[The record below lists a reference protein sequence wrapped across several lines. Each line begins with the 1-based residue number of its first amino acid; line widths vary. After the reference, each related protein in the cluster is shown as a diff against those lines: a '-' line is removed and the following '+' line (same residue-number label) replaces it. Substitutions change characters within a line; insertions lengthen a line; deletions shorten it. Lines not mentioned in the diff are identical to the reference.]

1 MQPGLLS
8 RDPAALLAA
17 EPWRSELAV
26 GSAVD
31 VLDAY
36 GKIQSGHIIAVQ
48 PLAEPVTDKA
58 DGASDLSE
66 LTGPAQSAAGTPA
79 AGDGKEEDTAGAATP
94 QDNPADQLDDLKG
107 GIFRIKWTLDA
118 WGETS
123 DYWSTNV
130 SPRIFAVGAKAGA
143 GKKSFGMAASDKHTL
158 SNTARP
164 CMPDSSACMDFL
176 DPQWAPG
183 GDCVVH
189 RGRGGGGPL
198 HLQVVRAFT
207 NGGYL
212 DTYIKRMA
220 APSKAQ
226 PGSPEHK
233 AALEDLPT
241 PKTVRHVLLSLVH
254 SLHLLNRQYVQHL
267 APKLL
272 KSFVDVIAVWPDVML
287 REFNSEVFV
296 TCGNCLRFLFLRVFD
311 TGFSLSQ
318 MEAASLSVARTLL
331 HGNLITLRILGMRV
345 IQEAC
350 NGVRLNQAQSTTADV
365 LVPIVNEDVLPPL
378 YDPRSAFSD
387 LVRRSADVLRM
398 MARADALTEE
408 TLRRL
413 WALKFADAVSSD
425 TKLQVYQVLEAVSVD
440 LSAEQQSFVLCEFLG
455 KLPRSAATVADVQ
468 LAYKV
473 GGSSKHQTQVGHI
486 AMQVLWRLLDD
497 GYTGVN
503 PTLAPARELRAA
515 PILEIDGTD
524 DDVPTDKGATTENTP
539 AVDPP
544 SSEVVLTPPRL
555 QKGDPAVDTSEATAE
570 VQDSAGVHLA
580 RLTKL
585 FTMKP
590 CKKPYLLLAVAAVQR
605 GANVSRFLQLVWDV
619 VDSYNLTAIA
629 ADPETKGTAVA
640 ELNAEVNLMDV
651 FFQNL
656 SAFKQSAKKQL
667 GSLASPVPEAEEEK
681 KRQEAVNG
689 AALASEGGITFAA
702 ALRTRMDFL
711 TSVTRVSALTVS
723 ETQATMLWDMFVTDA
738 MTTSETERVMRF
750 LINAASMSASGLGEV
765 LSKEVELS
773 LFLNKMASA
782 DLKLDRITLPV
793 FSAFRLY
800 FLLANARRG
809 WLSRTPGGGHTDF
822 IVHID
827 PDDMLGTDA
836 LWRVALEAPDN
847 DAAEAAMAFLMSL
860 YGQLSPTFD
869 MDNIVSSIDFA
880 GEITLPEGGR
890 PPAADV
896 RSKFIKG
903 CMMHL
908 RSSLGQLKTDSPSA
922 QSSSSLA
929 IASRCLSALSRL
941 MTEAD
946 VYGDAGLRPH
956 SARLAGE
963 RLKIKFSNSVPA
975 VYCSD
980 DAPKNFNLMLYSN
993 SSVWQVREMVGSK
1006 LGLKP
1011 QRVKL
1016 VRGGSELLPADNAKT
1031 LREVKVSNSGN
1042 VLVTYKS
1049 PAPPKQAPLLM
1060 DSSISYQRW
1069 PEAKY
1074 SPAAEAAFAE
1084 MFSRFSFDGFMTP
1097 VQFRLYLVACGVG
1110 GSNVAISRIQN
1121 IFKRVDTTPAGDM
1134 TQQGFLDFYKEAS
1147 VSRPDSVRKDLR
1159 QHGYD
1164 TRTLQLTDKEK
1175 AAAIGQMMRDA
1186 REKAL
1191 AEVSPGANSE
1201 ASPADGKT
1209 GDGKDATPTAD
1220 EILLQKVA
1228 DVYNVDLSKDDSR
1241 KNSDDAE
1248 RKRLL
1253 EEAEALEAEAQKN
1266 NPRLLM
1272 TSNLDFFHLLFDALA
1287 APSEVAAPAW
1297 ELLQRLPTNAEMM
1310 ERFSKVPETEGPVT
1324 WSDLLDSR
1332 TAFKLLYALQ
1342 VVESFLQAPD
1352 IGSLENINRAEEVEN
1367 KATTVVREKAAQER
1381 EEAAASGG
1389 TILTA
1394 DQKAAQKVVEDDED
1408 AQRAA
1413 KYEKLRAEFAERKA
1427 EADTRSAWRAAFVN
1441 KAGLQYLHT
1450 LLHSFE
1456 VPPAPMGSDDSE
1468 EDVEATLARE
1478 AVASMLC
1485 ILRLYFLGAVSG
1497 KNAIA
1502 DAVVP
1507 FGTEEADAADAEA
1520 SADKSGGAQSY
1531 AAAAA
1536 NGAGKTGLTREEA
1549 ALASQDPNTMSVV
1562 NNPDGTFTVI
1572 DHAME
1577 AEEGIASSA
1586 DDAYIMMGLDDERPS
1601 KRPSA
1606 GGRRVPNALKKRR
1619 AAAAAAASS
1628 AGDPLGSAIVAQAF
1642 MQEFGG
1648 DLAPAITAALPAV
1661 GTVPRLLTALSD
1673 AASRGGSADAHI
1685 VRYGLDLLL
1694 VLCARETSV
1703 LQSLLSASGS
1713 EGLMPAGLDLRT
1725 LLLSLLLCAES
1736 REIRLHTS
1744 RGLYR
1749 LCLHVTEDVSP
1760 LPRSYM
1766 QDILLEFLDDVAQ
1779 ASQDN
1784 AEAGTKGPLAALLRK
1799 DKSGVVPC
1807 QQYFA
1812 LLNNLVRDSTSS
1824 AAVAAEG
1831 EESKVPA
1838 QTPEELEAATKR
1850 LRPVMI
1856 SLVQRVCSH
1865 QGLEKRAGS
1874 GTAAGAV
1881 SHSTVGSKITD
1892 TILIGLLS
1900 LLTTLAETVPSFRME
1915 MACSGPDGIPVS
1927 DEAAAAG
1934 SKDFLNCLFV
1944 DCLFYEPKTL
1954 EDLDETDCAKLPK
1967 CKRAATRKA
1976 AFKLL
1981 SALCEDTPS
1990 VVVRLLSVLKP
2001 VLEGVT
2007 RVNKYRYKADNDARS
2022 STGYLGI
2029 FNLTCLCYMIS
2040 MLQQLFMIPRFRYG
2054 VLAADANVRPG
2065 KAIQDDEDESDSD
2078 DSKSGSDEKD
2088 GEDEEDS
2095 DPRETTDE
2103 SMLWQLQRMFGFLT
2117 LSLRRFYD
2125 PTPWI
2130 KAFKMFG
2137 QPIDIKVQQ
2146 DTEEFLNSLLDQLSE
2161 RLTGGSEGSLV
2172 HDIVTGQTTE
2182 QFVDTRNGNIL
2193 KERTEPF
2200 HHLSLMVKN
2209 VPGVQQS
2216 LELLTAGEN
2225 IDDYHLE
2232 DEDVRIT
2239 INKRTRITRL
2249 PAVLFL
2255 HCKRFDFSFE
2265 TFMMEKLNGRF
2276 EFEDELDMFPY
2287 TREGAE
2293 AKGDQADEAGAEEE
2307 EEDQDKPK
2315 VLPREHYKYRLQGIV
2330 IHMGGAQGGHYWS
2343 YIRDRATG
2351 QWNEFNDSRTSK
2363 FDPSEIENK
2372 AYGGP
2377 QSGGGGNAYSSYDNS
2392 ANAYM
2397 LVYEKVIPSQGIS
2410 DAVALAAAT
2419 AGTQYTANETIADP
2433 PGYSP
2438 LGGELATQPI
2448 SEEELSLLQGDMPE
2462 DEEGQAKFKEA
2473 MKHGQARTAYTGAK
2487 EFDER
2492 LRTLAAAV
2500 RGEVEGDEH
2509 VSRQTVVEKLLPK
2522 DILADVFSDNVRFL
2536 RDQDVYSDEFFSFMK
2551 DLLARAGATVVNE
2564 GDHKAAC
2571 DLVRIGMDYA
2581 LNILSKADNN
2591 KTFAELGTVMKDV
2604 VSHSAPASAML
2615 LDNYLSKPKDFLQGL
2630 LSCPTDDVRGSL
2642 AGIINCALSKQYEVE
2657 MAGKDGHAHL
2667 FEDMDME
2674 NSCLSDAELERIA
2687 GPNGEAVD
2695 DDTWTA
2701 PWMPLRFRASRCCRF
2716 IALLLDNLETAYGN
2730 WPRFEQLFIILAH
2743 AASLGSGM
2751 RRVLVAAG
2759 VIETLVD
2766 LLMEKESP
2774 EQLQAYVRPPDAKR
2788 DGIGNPRASP
2798 KWGPLLEC
2806 VSLLVRGTTMPRFVR
2821 EGAGAHKGIIA
2832 KLRASLPAGQGE
2844 KVWTST
2850 PPTVLDADTA
2860 FAVPVDPITGDSA
2873 EMTAEDLKA
2882 GKLFHFGFGLGLLQ
2896 LPKFFESAL
2905 KGASGGEAVSSMLRH
2920 MVWENPDFSGTVCA
2934 TVASNLNMALE
2945 GAVDSYWDV
2954 IDGLAGLQDS
2964 LQLRRI
2970 TILLGDPHHMRSHM
2984 AGAGFG
2990 LPTLPVPLPKKADN
3004 TSDEPSELQMERVN
3018 RMLAMSGISGGALM
3032 ATYRRRYSS
3041 PKYVEC
3047 SVARLLQLMSSN
3059 PLVLLYVWRLPALTR
3074 HRPTEARLRG
3084 PAWAHEEEMV
3094 VPNSRAKLKEGE
3106 EPPRR
3111 KVTVLP
3117 GAADREEYLVQTLLE
3132 QHPPQAFDR
3141 FADWMLS
3148 WLVHRCEFTVC
3159 SRSYNK
3165 ETLKRLQS
3173 AVRTAVAAREAG
3185 DALVEAVAAVASGD
3199 EAAAAAL
3206 CSKPADGG
3214 VCYGTCIGMPAA
3226 PTEVPEDDVSKVQPG
3241 TQWRVPLQSAAAL
3254 ARIAGGFKPAARTM
3268 GEPKPNRAD
3277 LEGIFR
3283 RQGGRVV
3290 SDSHALGVYCCAHE
3304 YTAEDGELHLVFRT
3318 VSENRQPLDFELTI
3332 VSRDEEHSNF
3342 PVPATGEKYMY
3353 RLWPRDVVFF
3363 HECRKV
3369 DTSATTWGGFRF
3381 NWVYNYVEDAE
3392 ANRIKEVDSEGDT
3405 DTEGRLG
3412 LGHGSGRAAPGD
3424 DAPSDSGKRR
3434 RLQPESDLS
3443 VDVGDSD
3450 DDSTGADLGQASPSD
3465 VTATELYRSDS
3476 DYARALQRMVN
3487 DDSYDG
3493 LDDLGMM
3500 ADDGNQITFDTDED
3514 VHGPHLP

>member
-1 MQPGLLS
+1 M
-8 RDPAALLAA
+8 DAL
-17 EPWRSELAV
+17 
-26 GSAVD
+26 D
-31 VLDAY
+31 DY
-36 GKIQSGHIIAVQ
+36 GKIQSAHIIAVL
-48 PLAEPVTDKA
+48 PLTETVTDTA
-58 DGASDLSE
+58 AGAKDLSE
-66 LTGPAQSAAGTPA
+66 LTGPKAEVLAASAPESADPSGHP
-79 AGDGKEEDTAGAATP
+79 AGATAVEATP
-94 QDNPADQLDDLKG
+94 ENPLQDVDDLSG
-107 GIFRIKWTLDA
+107 AVVRVKWTMDA
-118 WGETS
+118 WGESS
-123 DYWSTNV
+123 DRWVTNV
-130 SPRIFAVGAKAGA
+130 SPRLFLAGLKAGA
-143 GKKSFGMAASDKHTL
+143 GKKSFGMGASDKHSL
-158 SNTARP
+158 SNVARP
-164 CMPDSSACMDFL
+164 CMPDSTACMDYL
-176 DPQWAPG
+176 DPAWATG
-183 GDCVVH
+183 GDCVVF

-207 NGGYL
+207 NGGSLESYMQ
-212 DTYIKRMA
+212 RME
-220 APSKAQ
+220 APAKSE
-226 PGSPEHK
+226 PGSAEHK
-233 AALEDLPT
+233 AALADLPT

-254 SLHLLNRQYVQHL
+254 SLHVLNREFVQQL
-267 APKLL
+267 APRLL
-272 KSFVDVIAVWPDVML
+272 KCFVGAVSSWPDVML

-311 TGFSLSQ
+311 SGFALSQ
-318 MEAASLSVARTLL
+318 MEEASLSVARSLL

-345 IQEAC
+345 MQEAC
-350 NGVRLNQAQSTTADV
+350 NGVRLNQTQSTSADV

-398 MARADALTEE
+398 MARADALTED

-425 TKLQVYQVLEAVSVD
+425 TKLQVYQVLEAVSAD
-440 LSAEQQSFVLCEFLG
+440 MSAEQLSFVLCEFLG

-473 GGSSKHQTQVGHI
+473 GCSSKHQTQVGHI

-497 GYTGVN
+497 GLTGVD
-503 PTLAPARELRAA
+503 PALAPARELRPS
-515 PILEIDGTD
+515 PIMELDGLD
-524 DDVPTDKGATTENTP
+524 DDVPAADASNTEQTP
-539 AVDPP
+539 AVDP
-544 SSEVVLTPPRL
+544 VDVDICLTPPRL
-555 QKGDPAVDTSEATAE
+555 EKGSDAADTSEVSAE

-605 GANVSRFLQLVWDV
+605 GANVSRFLQLVWDL

-629 ADPETKGTAVA
+629 ADPETKATAVA

-651 FFQNL
+651 FFKNL
-656 SAFKQSAKKQL
+656 GEFKASAKQQL
-667 GSLASPVPEAEEEK
+667 AALTEPVTDVDAEKE
-681 KRQEAVNG
+681 RQEAVNA
-689 AALASEGGITFAA
+689 AALRSEGGITFAV

-711 TSVTRVSALTVS
+711 TSVTRVSSLTVS
-723 ETQATMLWDMFVTDA
+723 EAQATTLWDMFVVDA

-765 LSKEVELS
+765 LSKEVELY

-782 DLKLDRITLPV
+782 DLPLNRFSLPV

-827 PDDMLGTDA
+827 PDNMLGTDA

-869 MDNIVSSIDFA
+869 MDTIVSSIDFA
-880 GEITLPEGGR
+880 GEISLPAAGR
-890 PPAADV
+890 PPASDV

-908 RSSLGQLKTDSPSA
+908 RQSLGEMSASPA
-922 QSSSSLA
+922 KQSESSLA

-980 DAPKNFNLMLYSN
+980 DAPKNMNLMFYSN
-993 SSVWQVREMVGSK
+993 SSVWQVREAVGSK

-1016 VRGGSELLPADNAKT
+1016 VRGGSELMPADNAKT
-1031 LREVKVSNSGN
+1031 LREVKVNSSGN

-1049 PAPPKQAPLLM
+1049 PAAPKQAPLLM
-1060 DSSISYQRW
+1060 DSTISYNRW
-1069 PEAKY
+1069 AEAKY

-1097 VQFRLYLVACGVG
+1097 AQFRMYLVACGVG
-1110 GSNVAISRIQN
+1110 GSNVALARIQN
-1121 IFKRVDTTPAGDM
+1121 IFKRSDTTPAGDM
-1134 TQQGFLDFYKEAS
+1134 TQQGFLEFYKEAS
-1147 VSRPDSVRKDLR
+1147 VSRAESVRKDLR

-1186 REKAL
+1186 RDKAL
-1191 AEVSPGANSE
+1191 AEASSSAAESPEGDSKE
-1201 ASPADGKT
+1201 GKE
-1209 GDGKDATPTAD
+1209 GEGKKTSSAD

-1228 DVYNVDLSKDDSR
+1228 DVYSVDLSKDDSR
-1241 KNSDDAE
+1241 KNADETE

-1253 EEAEALEAEAQKN
+1253 DEAEALEAEAQKN

-1272 TSNLDFFHLLFDALA
+1272 TSNMDFFHLLFDALA
-1287 APSEVAAPAW
+1287 APSSVAAPAW
-1297 ELLQRLPTNAEMM
+1297 DLLQRLPTNADMVAS
-1310 ERFSKVPETEGPVT
+1310 FAQVPAADSTVD
-1324 WSDLLDSR
+1324 WAQLLDSR
-1332 TAFKLLYALQ
+1332 TPFKLLYALQ
-1342 VVESFLQAPD
+1342 VVESFMQAPD

-1367 KATTVVREKAAQER
+1367 KATIMVREKAARER

-1389 TILTA
+1389 EILSA

-1413 KYEKLRAEFAERKA
+1413 KYTALRQEFAERKA
-1427 EADTRSAWRAAFVN
+1427 EADARSTWRAAFVN

-1456 VPPAPMGSDDSE
+1456 VPAGAGADVED

-1478 AVASMLC
+1478 AVSSMLC
-1485 ILRLYFLGAVSG
+1485 ILRLFFLGAVSG
-1497 KNAIA
+1497 KDALA

-1507 FGTEEADAADAEA
+1507 FGVEEAAAEGDASAAD
-1520 SADKSGGAQSY
+1520 SSSQSY
-1531 AAAAA
+1531 AAAT
-1536 NGAGKTGLTREEA
+1536 AGKTGLTREEA
-1549 ALASQDPNTMSVV
+1549 AIASQDPGTMSVV

-1572 DHAME
+1572 DHVME
-1577 AEEGIASSA
+1577 AEEAIGSSA
-1586 DDAYIMMGLDDERPS
+1586 DDAYLMMGLDDERPS
-1601 KRPSA
+1601 KRPTA
-1606 GGRRVPNALKKRR
+1606 GGRRMPNALKKRR
-1619 AAAAAAASS
+1619 AAAAASASS
-1628 AGDPLGSAIVAQAF
+1628 AGDPLGSVGVAQAF
-1642 MQEFGG
+1642 IAEFGG
-1648 DLAPAITAALPAV
+1648 DLSPAIVAALPAT
-1661 GTVPRLLTALSD
+1661 GTVPRLLDALAD
-1673 AASRGGSADAHI
+1673 ASARGGAADSEI
-1685 VRYGLDLLL
+1685 VRFGLDLLL
-1694 VLCARETSV
+1694 MLCVREISV
-1703 LQSLLSASGS
+1703 LQSLLAPSSGDA
-1713 EGLMPAGLDLRT
+1713 LMPAGADLRT

-1736 REIRLHTS
+1736 RSIRLHTS

-1749 LCLHVTEDVSP
+1749 LCQHITEGVSP
-1760 LPRSYM
+1760 LPRAYM

-1779 ASQDN
+1779 ASQDD
-1784 AEAGTKGPLAALLRK
+1784 ASSSKGPLASLLRK

-1824 AAVAAEG
+1824 AAPAPAEGKEGEAAEA
-1831 EESKVPA
+1831 VAPA
-1838 QTPEELEAATKR
+1838 LTPEELESATLR

-1881 SHSTVGSKITD
+1881 SHASVGSKITD

-1900 LLTTLAETVPSFRME
+1900 LLTTLAETVPAFRME
-1915 MACSGPDGIPVS
+1915 MACSGPDGKPVS
-1927 DEAAAAG
+1927 DAEAAGGA
-1934 SKDFLNCLFV
+1934 KDFLNCLFV
-1944 DCLFYEPKTL
+1944 DCLFYEPQSL

-1967 CKRAATRKA
+1967 CKRSATRKA

-2029 FNLTCLCYMIS
+2029 FNLTCLCYMIC

-2065 KAIQDDEDESDSD
+2065 KAITDDESEEDSD
-2078 DSKSGSDEKD
+2078 DSKSGE
-2088 GEDEEDS
+2088 GEAKDEEED

-2161 RLTGGSEGSLV
+2161 RLAGGSEGSLV

-2209 VPGVQQS
+2209 VPGVSQS

-2239 INKRTRITRL
+2239 INKRTRITCL

-2287 TREGAE
+2287 TREGALAATAE
-2293 AKGDQADEAGAEEE
+2293 EGAAEQEEE
-2307 EEDQDKPK
+2307 EEDEDKPK

-2363 FDPSEIENK
+2363 FDSSNIEGK
-2372 AYGGP
+2372 AFGGP
-2377 QSGGGGNAYSSYDNS
+2377 QAGGAGGGGNAYSSGYDNS

-2397 LVYEKVIPSQGIS
+2397 LVYEKVVPSQGIS

-2419 AGTQYTANETIADP
+2419 AGTQYTASDAIADP

-2438 LGGELATQPI
+2438 LGGELSAKPL
-2448 SEEELSLLQGDMPE
+2448 SEEQLAVLNGDMPE
-2462 DEEGQAKFKEA
+2462 EEEAAKEFKATMEHA
-2473 MKHGQARTAYTGAK
+2473 QARTAFTGAK
-2487 EFDER
+2487 QFDER

-2500 RGEVEGDEH
+2500 RGEVDGEE

-2551 DLLARAGATVVNE
+2551 DLLARAGGTVVKE
-2564 GDHKAAC
+2564 GNHSAAC
-2571 DLVRIGMDYA
+2571 NLVRIGMDYA
-2581 LNILSKADNN
+2581 LNILSKAENN

-2604 VSHSAPASAML
+2604 VSGSAPAAAML
-2615 LDNYLSKPKDFLQGL
+2615 LDEYLASPKDLVQGL
-2630 LSCPTDDVRGSL
+2630 LSCPTDDVRNSL
-2642 AGIINCALSKQYEVE
+2642 AGIVNCALSTVYAEE
-2657 MAGKDGHAHL
+2657 MQGTTGHAHL
-2667 FEDMDME
+2667 FEDVDFE
-2674 NSCLSDAELERIA
+2674 KDALSQAEYSRIV
-2687 GPNGEAVD
+2687 GPED
-2695 DDTWTA
+2695 DPIDDTKWTA
-2701 PWMPLRFRASRCCRF
+2701 PWMTMRLRKSRCCRF
-2716 IALLLDNLETAYGN
+2716 LALLLDNLEVAYSN
-2730 WPRFEQLFIILAH
+2730 WPRFEQLFAILSH
-2743 AASLGSGM
+2743 AASLGAGM

-2774 EQLQAYVRPPDAKR
+2774 ELLQAYVRPPEAKR

-2798 KWGPLLEC
+2798 KWGALLEC

-2821 EGAGAHKGIIA
+2821 EGAGAHKTII
-2832 KLRASLPAGQGE
+2832 KQLRAALPEAE
-2844 KVWTST
+2844 AARVWTST
-2850 PPTVLDADTA
+2850 PPTVLDAESA
-2860 FAVPVDPITGDSA
+2860 FSVPVDPITGDSVD
-2873 EMTAEDLKA
+2873 MTAEDLKA
-2882 GKLFHFGFGLGLLQ
+2882 GKLFEAGFGLGLLQ

-2905 KGASGGEAVSSMLRH
+2905 KGASGGGAVSSMLRH
-2920 MVWENPDFSGTVCA
+2920 MVWENPDFSGTVCS

-2954 IDGLAGLQDS
+2954 IDGLAGLRDS

-2984 AGAGFG
+2984 AGTGFG
-2990 LPTLPVPLPKKADN
+2990 LPTLPVPPPKKADGASN
-3004 TSDEPSELQMERVN
+3004 EASDMQMERVN

-3041 PKYVEC
+3041 PKYVEGC
-3047 SVARLLQLMSSN
+3047 IERLLKLMHNN

-3074 HRPTEARLRG
+3074 NKPTEARLAG
-3084 PAWAHEEEMV
+3084 PAWSHDATMV
-3094 VPNSRAKLKEGE
+3094 VPNSRSKLAEGE
-3106 EPPRR
+3106 EAPRR
-3111 KVTVLP
+3111 DVTILP
-3117 GAADREEYLVQTLLE
+3117 DVQDREEYLVSKLHE
-3132 QHPPQAFDR
+3132 AHPPLAFDR
-3141 FADWMLS
+3141 FADWMLP
-3148 WLVHRCEFTVC
+3148 WLVHRCEFTLC
-3159 SRSYNK
+3159 SRSFNK
-3165 ETLKRLQS
+3165 ETLKRLQGD
-3173 AVRTAVAAREAG
+3173 VRTAVAAREAG
-3185 DALVEAVAAVASGD
+3185 DALVTAVAAQAGGN
-3199 EAAAAAL
+3199 AADAAAL
-3206 CSKPADGG
+3206 CAKPADGALS
-3214 VCYGTCIGMPAA
+3214 YGTVVGMPTA
-3226 PTEVPEDDVSKVQPG
+3226 PEELPEDEVSKADAG
-3241 TQWRVPLQSAAAL
+3241 TAWRVAATTVPAL
-3254 ARIAGGFKPAARTM
+3254 ARMAGGHQPAQRSM
-3268 GEPKPNRAD
+3268 GLPKPTRED
-3277 LEGIFR
+3277 LVDIFR
-3283 RQGGRVV
+3283 RQSGRVV

-3332 VSRDEEHSNF
+3332 VSRDEEQSNF
-3342 PVPATGEKYMY
+3342 PVPQKGEKYMY
-3353 RLWPRDVVFF
+3353 RLHPRDVVFF
-3363 HECRKV
+3363 HECKKV
-3369 DTSATTWGGFRF
+3369 DTASNVWGGFRF

-3392 ANRIKEVDSEGDT
+3392 GKRVNERDSELDT
-3405 DTEGRLG
+3405 DEEGRLG
-3412 LGHGSGRAAPGD
+3412 LNKGGGRAAPG
-3424 DAPSDSGKRR
+3424 ATAEPNEHGKRR
-3434 RLQPESDLS
+3434 RVQPESDLV
-3443 VDVGDSD
+3443 VDVDDSD
-3450 DDSTGADLGQASPSD
+3450 DDSTGVNDGHVSPSD
-3465 VTATELYRSDS
+3465 VSAGLYRSDS
-3476 DYARALQRMVN
+3476 DYARALARMEQQ
-3487 DDSYDG
+3487 DG
-3493 LDDLGMM
+3493 FEDVDDLGMM
-3500 ADDGNQITFDTDED
+3500 ADDGTNQINFDTEDDETY
-3514 VHGPHLP
+3514 GPQLP